1 VSRLLYFDCAQ
12 GASGDMLLGALVD
25 LGLPLASLEAELR
38 KLPLPGWRLESRRVM
53 RCGLQATKLDV
64 LIEGHEHAHRGLA
77 EIVAILAAAGLDP
90 ADERRALSLF
100 ERLAAAEAAVHG
112 VPVERVH
119 FHEVGAVDS
128 ILDVVGAVVGL
139 RWLGA
144 ERFAASPLNVG
155 TGTVT
160 MSHGTF
166 PVPPPAT
173 ARLVAGAPV
182 FGSGPGEKLTPTGAL
197 LVTGYATEFGPL
209 PLMKI
214 EATGYGAGTRD
225 DADAPNVLRLI
236 LGDAAVSVASAG
248 RADAHGAAAAAA
260 QADLGDAEGGERVL
274 VLECELDD
282 MSPQLVGPLYERLLG
297 AAALDVYVTPIQMKK
312 GRPGLLLSVLT
323 KPGDRE
329 ALEEILFRETTTL
342 GVRRSEWRR
351 TALERRSVTVETPYG
366 EIAIKLGLRAGAV
379 VNAQPEF
386 EDCRKAAAAHAV
398 PLKEAMAAALAAWR
412 ARGQ

>member
-1 VSRLLYFDCAQ
+1 MSRLLYFDCAQ
-12 GASGDMLLGALVD
+12 GASGDMLMGALVD

-53 RCGLQATKLDV
+53 RCGLQATKVDV
-64 LIEGHEHAHRGLA
+64 VIEGHEHAHRGLA
-77 EIVAILAAAGLDP
+77 EIASILGAAGLDP

-100 ERLAAAEAAVHG
+100 ERLAVAEAAVHG

-144 ERFAASPLNVG
+144 ERFVASPLNVG

-182 FGSGPGEKLTPTGAL
+182 FGAGKGEKLTPTGAL

-209 PLMKI
+209 PLMKV
-214 EATGYGAGTRD
+214 EATGYGAGTRED
-225 DADAPNVLRLI
+225 PDAPNVLRLI
-236 LGDAAVSVASAG
+236 VGDAPAT
-248 RADAHGAAAAAA
+248 AA
-260 QADLGDAEGGERVL
+260 QAGPRAAAGPDADAGERVL

-282 MSPQLVGPLYERLLG
+282 MSPQLVGPLYEQLL
-297 AAALDVYVTPIQMKK
+297 AASALDVYVTPIQMKK
-312 GRPGLLLSVLT
+312 GRPGLLLSVLAR
-323 KPGDRE
+323 PADRD
-329 ALEEILFRETTTL
+329 ALEGILFRETTTL
-342 GVRRSEWRR
+342 GVRRSEWQR
-351 TALERRSVTVETPYG
+351 TALERRSVTVETAYG
-366 EIAIKLGLRAGAV
+366 AIAIKLGLRAGAV

-386 EDCRKAAAAHAV
+386 EECRRAAQAHAV
-398 PLKEAMAAALAAWR
+398 PLKEVMAAALAAWR
-412 ARGQ
+412 ARGE

>member
-1 VSRLLYFDCAQ
+1 
-12 GASGDMLLGALVD
+12 MLLGALVD

-77 EIVAILAAAGLDP
+77 EIAAILGAAGLDP
-90 ADERRALSLF
+90 ADERRALALF
-100 ERLAAAEAAVHG
+100 ERLAVAEAAVHG

-144 ERFAASPLNVG
+144 ERFVASPLNLG

-182 FGSGPGEKLTPTGAL
+182 FGAGKGEKLTPTGAL

-209 PLMKI
+209 PLMKV
-214 EATGYGAGTRD
+214 EATGYGAGTRE
-225 DADAPNVLRLI
+225 DAEAPNVLRLI
-236 LGDAAVSVASAG
+236 VGDAPAT
-248 RADAHGAAAAAA
+248 AA
-260 QADLGDAEGGERVL
+260 QAGPESAGADADAGERVL

-282 MSPQLVGPLYERLLG
+282 MSPQLVGPLYEQLL
-297 AAALDVYVTPIQMKK
+297 AASALDVYVTAIQMKK
-312 GRPGLLLSVLT
+312 GRPGLLLSVLA
-323 KPGDRE
+323 KPADRDAIE
-329 ALEEILFRETTTL
+329 GILFRETTTL
-342 GVRRSEWRR
+342 GVRRSEWQR
-351 TALERRSVTVETPYG
+351 TTLERRSVTVETAYG
-366 EIAIKLGLRAGAV
+366 AIAIKLGLRAGAV

-386 EDCRKAAAAHAV
+386 EECRRAAQAHSA
-398 PLKEAMAAALAAWR
+398 PLKEVMAAALAAWR
-412 ARGQ
+412 ARGE

>member
-1 VSRLLYFDCAQ
+1 MSRLVYFDCAQ

-53 RCGLQATKLDV
+53 RCGLQATKVDV

-77 EIVAILAAAGLDP
+77 EIAAILGAAGLDP

-100 ERLAAAEAAVHG
+100 ERLAVAEAAVHG

-144 ERFAASPLNVG
+144 ERFVASPLNVG

-182 FGSGPGEKLTPTGAL
+182 FGAGKGEKLTPTGAL

-209 PLMKI
+209 PLMKV
-214 EATGYGAGTRD
+214 EATGYGAGTRE

-236 LGDAAVSVASAG
+236 VGDAVITAG
-248 RADAHGAAAAAA
+248 QRTDAADA
-260 QADLGDAEGGERVL
+260 DVDAGERVL

-282 MSPQLVGPLYERLLG
+282 MSPQLVGPLYEQLLT
-297 AAALDVYVTPIQMKK
+297 ASALDVYVTPIQMKK
-312 GRPGLLLSVLT
+312 GRPGLLLSVLA
-323 KPGDRE
+323 KPADRD
-329 ALEEILFRETTTL
+329 ALEGILFRETTTL

-351 TALERRSVTVETPYG
+351 TALERRSVTVETAYG
-366 EIAIKLGLRAGAV
+366 AIAIKLGLRAGAV

-386 EDCRKAAAAHAV
+386 EECRRAAQAHSA
-398 PLKEAMAAALAAWR
+398 PLKEVMAAALAAWR
-412 ARGQ
+412 ARGE

>member
-1 VSRLLYFDCAQ
+1 MSRLLYFDCAQ

-53 RCGLQATKLDV
+53 RCGLQATKVDV
-64 LIEGHEHAHRGLA
+64 VVEGHEHAHRGLA
-77 EIVAILAAAGLDP
+77 EIAAILGAAGLDP

-100 ERLAAAEAAVHG
+100 ERLAVAEAAVHG

-144 ERFAASPLNVG
+144 ERFVASPLNVG

-182 FGSGPGEKLTPTGAL
+182 FGAGKGEKLTPTGAL

-209 PLMKI
+209 PLMQV
-214 EATGYGAGTRD
+214 EATGYGAGTRE

-236 LGDAAVSVASAG
+236 VGDAPATAA
-248 RADAHGAAAAAA
+248 APGAAAGAAA
-260 QADLGDAEGGERVL
+260 DAGEPVL

-282 MSPQLVGPLYERLLG
+282 MSPQLVGPLYEQLL
-297 AAALDVYVTPIQMKK
+297 AASALDVYVTPIQMKK
-312 GRPGLLLSVLT
+312 GRPGLLLSVLAR
-323 KPGDRE
+323 PADRG
-329 ALEEILFRETTTL
+329 ALEGILFRETTTL
-342 GVRRSEWRR
+342 GVRRSEWQR
-351 TALERRSVTVETPYG
+351 TALERRSVRVETAYG
-366 EIAIKLGLRAGAV
+366 VIAIKLGLRAGVV

-386 EDCRKAAAAHAV
+386 EECRRAAQAHAV
-398 PLKEAMAAALAAWR
+398 PLKEVMAAALAAWR
-412 ARGQ
+412 ARGE